1 MSPLPGVCPNCG
13 LPQDLCVCEAIA
25 KESQKIEVV
34 VEKRK
39 FSKKY
44 TVIKGIGKGVDI
56 EELAKKLKTKL
67 ACGGTVKDNK
77 IELQGDHKQRAKQVL
92 VDSGFPEEV
101 IEVR

>member
-1 MSPLPGVCPNCG
+1 MGEVCPKCG
-13 LPQDLCVCEAIA
+13 LMKELCVCETIA

-56 EELAKKLKTKL
+56 EELAKKLKTKF
-67 ACGGTVKDNK
+67 ACGGTVKDNH

-101 IEVR
+101 IEVK